1 MTVPV
6 TAAPEHD
13 LVEVDPVVRDHVAER
28 LFEDFADKESHQPH
42 HYEEDISE
50 PVQTSAS
57 EPVQEQ
63 APRTVEPDRVV
74 ATGEVWRALHSNE
87 DQRHKQDIDALLK
100 AAEEEQADFS
110 PDAFAAASTNHHAH
124 EVTSSSTAKNNLD
137 WDDDEIFD
145 ELLAAV
151 PQGKT
156 ATDVHSRSI
165 QQQLKN
171 PSEL

>member
-74 ATGEVWRALHSNE
+74 ATGRCGVRYIPMKTS
-87 DQRHKQDIDALLK
+87 
-100 AAEEEQADFS
+100 
-110 PDAFAAASTNHHAH
+110 
-124 EVTSSSTAKNNLD
+124 VTSRISMLCLKLQKKSKL
-137 WDDDEIFD
+137 IF
-145 ELLAAV
+145 LLM
-151 PQGKT
+151 
-156 ATDVHSRSI
+156 HL
-165 QQQLKN
+165 QLRQRITMLMK
-171 PSEL
+171 